1 MPHTFDRIKSS
12 LHFYFPRCR
21 LLLKV
26 FANRSFA
33 FVAEGGGWSKRI
45 LSVRLMPYKAELC

>member
-26 FANRSFA
+26 FANCSFA
-33 FVAEGGGWSKRI
+33 FVAEESG
-45 LSVRLMPYKAELC
+45 LAEKDIDIRALNAR